1 MFIRSQRLILSLG
14 LLAILAS
21 TSRFVQAQDTPKAN
35 AIKKD
40 AAAPGGP
47 PAGFNPL
54 GDPSKFTR
62 MGGWGGFGGAIGQFG
77 MGKAMLIM
85 TPAVQKELKLTEKQK
100 KDLQDWSEALRKRG
114 ETMFRNQGPGQAQP
128 PQGGEGPAP
137 APGGGPPPGFNPM
150 AMIEMVTTLVSE
162 GETSLAKI
170 LDKKQSA
177 RLTQISLQMEGAAAL
192 GRADVAEAM
201 YLSDDQIL
209 AIQEI
214 LKETQNNRTGY
225 MLKQMVTMRGRRN
238 GPGPGQP
245 AADAAQAKTPRDA
258 APAKDQAKEPVE
270 EDPEAIA
277 KRRAADRQRREG
289 ELTRFREGFD
299 KIQDEST
306 AKILRLLDRRQLARF
321 EKLLGEPFDAS
332 KFNGPGG
339 FGGPGGPGGARPD
352 AEAANPQT
360 PGKPGDPPPAPT
372 RSSRLRDLRGGSSKK
387 EPN

>member
-1 MFIRSQRLILSLG
+1 MSTRPLRLVLLTILLG
-14 LLAILAS
+14 SVQFA
-21 TSRFVQAQDTPKAN
+21 QAQDTPAT
-35 AIKKD
+35 KK

-77 MGKAMLIM
+77 AGKAMLVM
-85 TPAVQKELKLTEKQK
+85 MPAVQKELKLSDKQK
-100 KDLQDWSEALRKRG
+100 KELQEWSDGLRKRG
-114 ETMFRNQGPGQAQP
+114 ETMFRNQGPGQGQPQP
-128 PQGGEGPAP
+128 PQEGEGPAP
-137 APGGGPPPGFNPM
+137 GGPPPGFNPL
-150 AMIEMVTTLVSE
+150 AMMEMVSKLISE
-162 GETSLAKI
+162 GEAGLAKI

-177 RLTQISLQMEGAAAL
+177 RLTQISLQMEGVAAL

-201 YLSDDQIL
+201 YLSEAQIL

-245 AADAAQAKTPRDA
+245 APGADAAQAKTPRAA
-258 APAKDQAKEPVE
+258 APAQEPAD

-289 ELTRFREGFD
+289 EMTRFREGFD

-332 KFNGPGG
+332 KISGAGG
-339 FGGPGGPGGARPD
+339 FGGPGGPGGPRPD

-360 PGKPGDPPPAPT
+360 PAKPGDAPPAPS
-372 RSSRLRDLRGGSSKK
+372 RSSRLRDLRGGSPKK

>member
-1 MFIRSQRLILSLG
+1 MFIRPQSLVLSLG
-14 LLAILAS
+14 LLAILTS
-21 TSRFVQAQDTPKAN
+21 TTRFVQAQETPKAT
-35 AIKKD
+35 ATRKD

-137 APGGGPPPGFNPM
+137 GPGPGGGPPPGFNPL
-150 AMIEMVTTLVSE
+150 AMIEMVTTLVNE

-209 AIQEI
+209 SIQEI
-214 LKETQNNRTGY
+214 LKDTQNNRMGY
-225 MLKQMVTMRGRRN
+225 MLKQMVSMRGRRN
-238 GPGPGQP
+238 GPGQP
-245 AADAAQAKTPRDA
+245 AADAAQTKTARAA
-258 APAKDQAKEPVE
+258 APAKDVAKEPVD

-277 KRRAADRQRREG
+277 RRRAADRQRREG

-306 AKILRLLDRRQLARF
+306 AKILRLLDRRQIARF

-332 KFNGPGG
+332 KLSGAGG
-339 FGGPGGPGGARPD
+339 FGGMGGPGGPRPD

-360 PGKPGDPPPAPT
+360 PAKPAPAPA
-372 RSSRLRDLRGGSSKK
+372 RSSRLRDLRGGGSKK
-387 EPN
+387 DPD

>member
-1 MFIRSQRLILSLG
+1 MSTQPLRLAVLTILLG
-14 LLAILAS
+14 LGQIA
-21 TSRFVQAQDTPKAN
+21 QAQDTPPTTAT
-35 AIKKD
+35 KKD

-54 GDPSKFTR
+54 GDTSKFTR

-85 TPAVQKELKLTEKQK
+85 TPAVQKELKLTDKQK
-100 KDLQDWSEALRKRG
+100 KELQDWSEGLRKRG
-114 ETMFRNQGPGQAQP
+114 ETMFRNQGPGQGQAQP
-128 PQGGEGPAP
+128 PQDGDAPVPGP
-137 APGGGPPPGFNPM
+137 GGPPPGFNPL
-150 AMIEMVTTLVSE
+150 AMIEMVTTLVNE

-177 RLTQISLQMEGAAAL
+177 RLTQIALQMEGAAAL

-209 AIQEI
+209 SIQEI
-214 LKETQNNRTGY
+214 LKDTQNNRMGY

-238 GPGPGQP
+238 GPGQP
-245 AADAAQAKTPRDA
+245 AADAAQTKTPRDA
-258 APAKDQAKEPVE
+258 APAKDQAKEPVD

-306 AKILRLLDRRQLARF
+306 AKILRLLDRRQIARF

-332 KFNGPGG
+332 KLSGAGG
-339 FGGPGGPGGARPD
+339 FGGPGGPGGPRSD

-360 PGKPGDPPPAPT
+360 PAKAAPAPA
-372 RSSRLRDLRGGSSKK
+372 RSSRLRDLRGGGSKK
-387 EPN
+387 EPD

>member
-1 MFIRSQRLILSLG
+1 MFIRSQSLVLSLG

-21 TSRFVQAQDTPKAN
+21 TPRFVQAQETPKTSATR
-35 AIKKD
+35 KD

-114 ETMFRNQGPGQAQP
+114 ETMFRNQAPGQAQP

-137 APGGGPPPGFNPM
+137 GPGGGPPPGFNPM

-209 AIQEI
+209 SIQEI
-214 LKETQNNRTGY
+214 LKDTQNNRMGY

-238 GPGPGQP
+238 GPGQP
-245 AADAAQAKTPRDA
+245 AADAAQAKTPRA
-258 APAKDQAKEPVE
+258 ATPAKDQAKEPVD

-277 KRRAADRQRREG
+277 RRRAADRQRREG

-306 AKILRLLDRRQLARF
+306 AKILRLLDRRQISRF

-332 KFNGPGG
+332 KLSGAGG
-339 FGGPGGPGGARPD
+339 FGGPGGPGGPRPD

-360 PGKPGDPPPAPT
+360 PAKAAPAPA
-372 RSSRLRDLRGGSSKK
+372 RSSRLRDLRGGGSKK
-387 EPN
+387 EPD

>member
-1 MFIRSQRLILSLG
+1 M
-14 LLAILAS
+14 S
-21 TSRFVQAQDTPKAN
+21 TRPLRFVLLTILLGSVQFAQAQDTPATKKA
-35 AIKKD
+35 

-77 MGKAMLIM
+77 AGKAMLIM
-85 TPAVQKELKLTEKQK
+85 MPAVQKELKLTDKQK
-100 KDLQDWSEALRKRG
+100 KELQDWSDGLRKRG
-114 ETMFRNQGPGQAQP
+114 ETMFRNQGPGQGQPQP
-128 PQGGEGPAP
+128 PQEGEGPG
-137 APGGGPPPGFNPM
+137 PGPGGPPPGFNPL
-150 AMIEMVTTLVSE
+150 AMMEMVTKLVSE
-162 GETSLAKI
+162 GEAGLAKI

-177 RLTQISLQMEGAAAL
+177 RLTQISLQMEGVAAL

-245 AADAAQAKTPRDA
+245 AADAAQARTPRPA
-258 APAKDQAKEPVE
+258 APAQDQAKEPAD
-270 EDPEAIA
+270 EDPEATA

-289 ELTRFREGFD
+289 EMTRFREGFD

-332 KFNGPGG
+332 KISGAGG
-339 FGGPGGPGGARPD
+339 FGGPGGPRPD
-352 AEAANPQT
+352 AEAANPPT
-360 PGKPGDPPPAPT
+360 SAKPGDAPPAPS
-372 RSSRLRDLRGGSSKK
+372 RSSRLRDLRGGSPKK